1 LTAPD
6 LSRLNDGIGSFERF
20 EAIVRGGAFVSLG
33 MPRFDDVVS
42 ESDADAIH
50 AYLIDQAWD
59 QYRRQQET
67 ESTAQ

>member
-1 LTAPD
+1 
-6 LSRLNDGIGSFERF
+6 
-20 EAIVRGGAFVSLG
+20 

-42 ESDADAIH
+42 ESDVDAIH

-67 ESTAQ
+67 EATAQ